1 MHLIDYRD
9 STDGI
14 TPAMLRGFFRE
25 WKKPP
30 DPETHLQILR
40 GSDFV
45 ILALDNEAHKVVG
58 FVTAITDH
66 VQAAFIPLLE
76 VLPEYQ
82 RRGVG
87 TELMRR
93 ILQKL
98 ESVPAIDL
106 TCDASMQGFY
116 NRLGMCPSTGMI
128 IRNY

>member
-1 MHLIDYRD
+1 MMIDYRD
-9 STDGI
+9 TTDGI
-14 TPAMLRGFFRE
+14 TPEMLRGFFLG
-25 WKKPP
+25 WKKPH
-30 DPETHLQILR
+30 DPETHLRILR

-45 ILALDNEAHKVVG
+45 ILAVDSEAHKVVG

-82 RRGVG
+82 RRGIG

-93 ILQKL
+93 TLQKL
-98 ESVPAIDL
+98 GSIPAIDL

-116 NRLGMCPSTGMI
+116 KRLGMRPSTGMI